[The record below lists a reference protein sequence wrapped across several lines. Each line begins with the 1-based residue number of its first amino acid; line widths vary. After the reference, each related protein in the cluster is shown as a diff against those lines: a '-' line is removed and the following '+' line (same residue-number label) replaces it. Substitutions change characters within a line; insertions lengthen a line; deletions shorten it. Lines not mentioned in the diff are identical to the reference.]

1 VVKAQL
7 EGLSFSVPICA
18 VTKVCHLFTYVD
30 YINRN
35 TLFLSNY
42 MLQIFTLLSMGIF
55 VIHVN
60 GLC

>member
-18 VTKVCHLFTYVD
+18 ITKVCHLCTSAD
-30 YINRN
+30 YININ
-35 TLFLSNY
+35 TLLSSNY
-42 MLQIFTLLSMGIF
+42 MSKIFVLLSMIVF
-55 VIHVN
+55 VLHVN

>member
-1 VVKAQL
+1 VVKAQV
-7 EGLSFSVPICA
+7 EGLSFSVPSSA
-18 VTKVCHLFTYVD
+18 TTGSCHLCTSVD

-35 TLFLSNY
+35 TLFSSNY
-42 MLQIFTLLSMGIF
+42 MLQIFVLFSMGKF